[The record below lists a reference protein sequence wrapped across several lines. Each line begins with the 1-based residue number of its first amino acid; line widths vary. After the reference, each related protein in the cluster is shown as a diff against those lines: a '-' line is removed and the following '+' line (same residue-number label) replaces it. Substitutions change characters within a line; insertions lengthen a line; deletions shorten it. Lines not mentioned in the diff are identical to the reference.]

1 MKLTSLVS
9 TVALALFLTAC
20 KSEKKAAP
28 TSPSSDQKTE
38 VSEQKSQK
46 DRQITAES
54 VKSLITLGA
63 FKQVKTTFNGKDQ
76 ELELCDTDDIYRFDA
91 TGKLSI
97 ELNLECS
104 ENDEDEAVN
113 NNNALNINYEVKEED
128 KEKEDGTK
136 VKLVAIVINGDDSDQ
151 ELFVTK
157 MNDTAIETTSISEV
171 ENDKGELEK
180 EEVVITW
187 ELVNE

>member
-1 MKLTSLVS
+1 M
-9 TVALALFLTAC
+9 
-20 KSEKKAAP
+20 
-28 TSPSSDQKTE
+28 
-38 VSEQKSQK
+38 
-46 DRQITAES
+46 
-54 VKSLITLGA
+54 KSLITLGA

-97 ELNLECS
+97 ELKLECA

-113 NNNALNINYEVKEED
+113 NNKALNINYEVKEED
-128 KEKEDGTK
+128 IEKEDGTQ